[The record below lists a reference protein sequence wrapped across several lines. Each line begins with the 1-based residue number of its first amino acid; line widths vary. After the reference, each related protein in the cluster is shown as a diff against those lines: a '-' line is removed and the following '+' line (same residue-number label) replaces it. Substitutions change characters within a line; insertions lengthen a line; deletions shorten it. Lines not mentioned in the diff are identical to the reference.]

1 MADLSQTRANVAV
14 SSIGSLQVVEV
25 GEAVLQG
32 QPGYQDANGVWKV
45 ASNASQA
52 AAKASCI
59 FITPAAGS
67 GGFSAIL
74 QDDGKLI
81 NLGAGTS
88 LQVGK
93 TYALSGSGAIIE
105 LSEIVTS
112 GKWITHLGQAISTS
126 VMRTKFNITDIQVP

>member
-1 MADLSQTRANVAV
+1 MSDLVQDRANVAV
-14 SSIGSLQVVEV
+14 ASVGSLQVVQV
-25 GEAVLQG
+25 VDAVLQG
-32 QPGYQDANGVWKV
+32 QPGYQDASGGWKV

-59 FITPAAGS
+59 YITPAGA

-74 QDDGKLI
+74 QGDGKLV

-93 TYALSGSGAIIE
+93 TYVVSASGAIIE
-105 LSEIVTS
+105 LSELTS

-126 VMRTKFNITDIQVP
+126 VLRTKFNITDIQVP